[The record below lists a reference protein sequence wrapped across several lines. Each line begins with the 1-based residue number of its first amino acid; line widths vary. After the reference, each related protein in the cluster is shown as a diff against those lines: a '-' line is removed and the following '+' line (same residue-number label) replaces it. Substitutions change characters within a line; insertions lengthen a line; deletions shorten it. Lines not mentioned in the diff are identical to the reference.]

1 MTFQKNDFIEI
12 EFTGRLK
19 EGEVFDS
26 NIKANLAK
34 LNPKAEAKPF
44 VFSLGHD
51 MFLKGVEDYLIGKEG
66 NEFEISLTPDKAF
79 GKREPSLIQ
88 RMPMNVFRD
97 QKVTPY
103 PGAVFNFDGR
113 MGKVL
118 AVSGGRVMLDFNS
131 PLAGKDVVYT
141 IKILKKVTDKKEQ
154 ANAFIEFLL
163 KKKLNFEIKENK
175 IVVEI
180 EKQMTKFLE
189 LFKDKFK
196 EILDLELE
204 VKETED
210 KKPEAKKE
218 EKQQDK
224 KEVK

>member
-1 MTFQKNDFIEI
+1 
-12 EFTGRLK
+12 
-19 EGEVFDS
+19 
-26 NIKANLAK
+26 LAK
-34 LNPKAEAKPF
+34 LNAKAEAKPF

-51 MFLKGVEDYLIGKEG
+51 MFLKGIEEYLIGKTG
-66 NEFEISLTPDKAF
+66 SDFEISLTPEKAF

-88 RMPMNVFRD
+88 RMPANIFRE

-103 PGAVFNFDGR
+103 PGAVFNFDGK

-141 IKILKKVTDKKEQ
+141 IKILRKVTDKKEQ
-154 ANAFIEFLL
+154 ADAFMDFLF
-163 KKKLNFEIKENK
+163 KKKFNFNISEKK
-175 IVVEI
+175 VVVEV
-180 EKQMTKFLE
+180 EKQMAKFVE

-204 VKETED
+204 VKEIED
-210 KKPEAKKE
+210 KKKEDKK
-218 EKQQDK
+218 QDK
-224 KEVK
+224 KEVKNAA